1 MVNSADLQVSA
12 EEPLTLKDMLL
23 SRPAILALLAIVVMW
38 VGSRFPLH
46 ILQTKICGLPLVF
59 WAVPL
64 SLFLLLA
71 VYAPSVGRRVHGAYR
86 WLDIGGFSF
95 QPSEVAKWSL
105 VAAVAWWGSRCSK
118 NISSFK
124 TGYLPAIAVVG
135 FICAII
141 AVEDLG
147 TAVLIFF
154 TACIL
159 LFAAGCRTM
168 HFVSTLP
175 FGVAALIGFIASSQY
190 RMDRMRAFIDPY
202 DAPGDIGYHIL
213 QSLTAISSGGL
224 AGLGLG
230 HGVHKFGYLPEDTTD
245 FIFSIICEELGI
257 AGAGAVLCL
266 YAGLLVLSFIVVRNC
281 KDVFLRLLVLG
292 IATTIGLQA
301 SMNILVVTSLAPTK
315 GIALPLLSNGGTG
328 WLLTAFCIGLIAAI
342 DRASCSKQIS
352 TDCLQPRHA

>member
-46 ILQTKICGLPLVF
+46 ILQTNICGLPLVF

-124 TGYLPAIAVVG
+124 TGYLPAIAAVG

-266 YAGLLVLSFIVVRNC
+266 YAGVLVLRFIVVRNC